1 MQIKLIFI
9 WMVSHETRFENEA
22 KGNSE
27 VAHLDTVMR
36 WRGLKG

>member
-9 WMVSHETRFENEA
+9 IEWFRTRTRFENEA

-27 VAHLDTVMR
+27 IAS
-36 WRGLKG
+36 